1 MRHDRRQ
8 DTVASGSAAGSVRSR
23 HAAARSNI
31 HRRRQCQKAAHHG
44 PGAQAEPARFRAR
57 ARGSRVSADD
67 CIDRTARRP
76 RSLSCATSPSTR
88 ARRRARHGPV
98 DPGQGQYGARRV
110 RDIRGGKHDP
120 RSGVAGRAAQRTA
133 ADRLPRQAGRS
144 SRSPCDQAA
153 ARTMLALPYRQIW
166 AVDFEFGIEP
176 GNRPD
181 PVCLVA
187 KELRGGT
194 TIRLWRDQFSHVP
207 PYPTGPDTLFVAYYA
222 SAEIGCHRTLGW
234 PAPARILDL
243 FTEFRCLTNGGPTP
257 AGASLLGALAA
268 HGLDGIGTT
277 EKDTMRALIL
287 RGGPWSAEER
297 QAILDYCES
306 DVTALARLL
315 PAMAP
320 GIDLPRALLRGRYM
334 AAAAAMEHNGTP
346 IDRPLLDRLR
356 RNWTRIQDQ
365 LITDI
370 DTDYGVFDGRTFK
383 ADRFAAWLIQT
394 GIPWPR
400 LESGR
405 LDLCDDTFRQVAKAY
420 PAVSPLR
427 ELRSALSELRLNDLA
442 VGRDGRNRCLLSAF
456 RSRTGR
462 NQPSNSKF
470 IFGPSVWLRGLI
482 RPPED
487 HALAY
492 VDWSQQEF
500 GIAAALSGDGKM
512 LAAYRS
518 GDPYLTFA
526 KQAGAV
532 PQWATKDTHKSER
545 ELFKTCVLAVQYGM
559 EADSLAMRI
568 GEPPVLARSL
578 LQAYH
583 ETYRTFWKWSDQA
596 VNYAMLKSS
605 IHTVFG
611 WNQQVIA
618 GANPRSLRNFPMQ
631 ANGAEMLR
639 LACCL
644 ATERGLEVCA
654 PVHDAVLI
662 ATPLDRIEAAVAATQ
677 DAMREASRSV
687 LAGFELET
695 DARITRWPNRYM
707 DPRGI
712 IMWERVTRLVDTAE
726 TTTRV
731 TA

>member
-1 MRHDRRQ
+1 ME
-8 DTVASGSAAGSVRSR
+8 
-23 HAAARSNI
+23 
-31 HRRRQCQKAAHHG
+31 HHG
-44 PGAQAEPARFRAR
+44 
-57 ARGSRVSADD
+57 V
-67 CIDRTARRP
+67 
-76 RSLSCATSPSTR
+76 
-88 ARRRARHGPV
+88 
-98 DPGQGQYGARRV
+98 
-110 RDIRGGKHDP
+110 
-120 RSGVAGRAAQRTA
+120 
-133 ADRLPRQAGRS
+133 
-144 SRSPCDQAA
+144 
-153 ARTMLALPYRQIW
+153 
-166 AVDFEFGIEP
+166 
-176 GNRPD
+176 
-181 PVCLVA
+181 
-187 KELRGGT
+187 
-194 TIRLWRDQFSHVP
+194 
-207 PYPTGPDTLFVAYYA
+207 
-222 SAEIGCHRTLGW
+222 
-234 PAPARILDL
+234 
-243 FTEFRCLTNGGPTP
+243 
-257 AGASLLGALAA
+257 
-268 HGLDGIGTT
+268 
-277 EKDTMRALIL
+277 
-287 RGGPWSAEER
+287 
-297 QAILDYCES
+297 
-306 DVTALARLL
+306 
-315 PAMAP
+315 
-320 GIDLPRALLRGRYM
+320 
-334 AAAAAMEHNGTP
+334 P
-346 IDRPLLDRLR
+346 IDRQMLDRLR
-356 RNWTRIQDQ
+356 QNWTGIQDR

-370 DTDYGVFDGRTFK
+370 DTDYGVFDDRTFK
-383 ADRFAAWLIQT
+383 ADRFVAWLIST

-400 LESGR
+400 LDTGR

-470 IFGPSVWLRGLI
+470 IFGPSAWLRGLI
-482 RPPED
+482 RPPEG

-492 VDWSQQEF
+492 VDWAQQEF
-500 GIAAALSGDGKM
+500 GIAAALSRDEKM

-578 LQAYH
+578 LQAH
-583 ETYRTFWKWSDQA
+583 RETYRTFWKWSDQA
-596 VNYAMLKSS
+596 VNYAMLRSS

-611 WNQQVIA
+611 WKQQVIA

-662 ATPLDRIEAAVAATQ
+662 AAPVEKIEASVVGMQA
-677 DAMREASRSV
+677 AMREASRSV
-687 LAGFELET
+687 LAGFELDT
-695 DARITRWPNRYM
+695 DAKITRWPNRYM

-712 IMWERVTRLVDTAE
+712 IMWEKVTGLVDTAE